1 MYLEDWKLHT
11 RIPLPPVS
19 IGKEQMFAFARQ
31 YDPLPMH
38 LDEEYA
44 KGTRFGGLIVPGMM
58 SFLEVWVQFARQDL
72 FGEAL
77 IAGKNMSV
85 EWYRPVYV
93 DDVLSGTAEVTK
105 VAKRNAHNGIVEVT
119 VEVFNQR
126 GEHVFTGKSDSVILC
141 KPQ

>member
-19 IGKEQMFAFARQ
+19 INKEQMFAFARQ

-44 KGTRFGGLIVPGMM
+44 QNTRFGGLIVPGMM
-58 SFLEVWVQFARQDL
+58 SFLTVWVEFARQNL

-85 EWYRPVYV
+85 EWHLPVYV
-93 DDVLSGTAEVTK
+93 EDVLTGTAEVTN
-105 VAKRNAHNGIVEVT
+105 VEKRNAYNGIVEVT
-119 VEVFNQR
+119 VEVVNQN
-126 GEHVFTGKSDSVILC
+126 GEQVFTGKSESVVRC

>member
-1 MYLEDWKLHT
+1 MYLEDWNLHT

-19 IGKEQMFAFARQ
+19 INKEQMFAFARQ

-44 KGTRFGGLIVPGMM
+44 KNTRFGGLIVPGMM
-58 SFLEVWVQFARQDL
+58 SFLTVWVEFARQNL

-85 EWYRPVYV
+85 EWHRPVYV
-93 DDVLSGTAEVTK
+93 DDVLTGTAIVTN

-119 VEVFNQR
+119 VEVVNQS
-126 GEHVFTGKSDSVILC
+126 GEQVFTGKSESVIRC

>member
-19 IGKEQMFAFARQ
+19 ISKEQMFAFARQ

-85 EWYRPVYV
+85 EWHRPVYV
-93 DDVLSGTAEVTK
+93 DDVLSSTAEVTK
-105 VAKRNAHNGIVEVT
+105 IAKRNAHNGIVEVT
-119 VEVFNQR
+119 VEVFNQKC
-126 GEHVFTGKSDSVILC
+126 EHVFTGKSESVILC

>member
-1 MYLEDWKLHT
+1 MYLEAWKLHT

-19 IGKEQMFAFARQ
+19 ITKEQMFAFARA

-44 KGTRFGGLIVPGMM
+44 KKTRFGGLIVPGMM
-58 SFLEVWVQFARQDL
+58 SFLTVWVQFAQQNL

-85 EWYRPVYV
+85 EWFRPVYV
-93 DDVLSGTAEVTK
+93 DDVLTSTAEVTK
-105 VAKRNAHNGIVEVT
+105 VMKRNPYNGIVEIS
-119 VEVFNQR
+119 VEVYNQH
-126 GEHVFTGKSDSVILC
+126 GEHVFTGKSESVVLC